1 MKLRLAVAAGLL
13 ALAAG
18 CSAPDATLPATPP
31 ASAAPAAAVSPAQVQ
46 IPAIGATSTLTRVDL
61 NPDRTLQVPPVEQP
75 EQAAWFG
82 RSALPGQAGMP
93 TIVVGHVNG
102 AGRPGIF
109 ARLHDLA
116 EGDDILVAREDGTTA
131 RFLVYRVAAFDKDSF
146 PTDAVYRDTATP
158 ELRAITC
165 GGQFEGGPHG
175 YADNI
180 VVFASYTGDTAA

>member
-1 MKLRLAVAAGLL
+1 VKLRLAVAAGLL

-18 CSAPDATLPATPP
+18 CSAPDTTVAPAPTTSST
-31 ASAAPAAAVSPAQVQ
+31 AAAAVSPAQVQ
-46 IPAIGATSTLTRVDL
+46 IPAISASSTLTRVDL
-61 NPDRTLQVPPVEQP
+61 NADRTLQVPPVEQP

-102 AGRPGIF
+102 AGRPGVF

-116 EGDDILVAREDGTTA
+116 EGDDILVGRADGTTA
-131 RFLVYRVAAFDKDSF
+131 TFRVYRVDAFDKDAF
-146 PTDAVYRDTATP
+146 PTDAVYQATDTP

-165 GGQFEGGPHG
+165 GGQFEGGAHG

-180 VVFASYTGDTAA
+180 VVFASYVGETS